1 MRSQVC
7 LLSKNITFCGTS
19 LEGTSTDVLLLDI
32 YKSINVLHDLQ
43 YFYYKAVFSIVLLR
57 GIFCNKSHSHIGQE
71 ASPNEQLIL

>member
-1 MRSQVC
+1 MC

-43 YFYYKAVFSIVLLR
+43 YFYYKAVYNFLLCSYEEFFA
-57 GIFCNKSHSHIGQE
+57 INLTVTLAKKPLPMNS
-71 ASPNEQLIL
+71 